1 MKARVLGAALAMLSF
16 LAASAPASAAEDAVI
31 NEVLAILKERGIV
44 DEARYGELV
53 EKNQAYETKQASLLS
68 KIVWTG
74 DFRARLENFWFQQDD
89 LGGEADNRTRA
100 RYRLRLGATV
110 PVNEWLTAGIR
121 LASGESDNRSTNR
134 TLGQGIDFDRDTI
147 AIDEA
152 YLQVKLPIETG
163 NTLAVF
169 GKQNNPF
176 LWKNGKDYMTW
187 DPDYSPEGLSLRW
200 TLQPTSTSS
209 VFANAG
215 YFIISENGGAKDPH
229 YFALQGGGQMQ
240 VAEKLALGGR
250 ATWYSYGSLNT
261 AFFVRHGL
269 FGNVGLSDSA
279 SGSIDQIEF
288 SAYARSTHSD
298 VWPVLL
304 HTHFTKNLDAV
315 NLAGEGK
322 QDTGWGVALEVG
334 DAKQVALLGV
344 GYYALEADFSPALYI
359 DSDLTDGFTNRTG
372 WAFYGTR
379 QILSNTELTFELFM
393 SDALDS
399 SALFSTSVA
408 NSERFRLRSDVVVK
422 F

>member
-1 MKARVLGAALAMLSF
+1 V
-16 LAASAPASAAEDAVI
+16 
-31 NEVLAILKERGIV
+31 
-44 DEARYGELV
+44 
-53 EKNQAYETKQASLLS
+53 
-68 KIVWTG
+68 
-74 DFRARLENFWFQQDD
+74 
-89 LGGEADNRTRA
+89 
-100 RYRLRLGATV
+100 
-110 PVNEWLTAGIR
+110 TAGFR
-121 LASGESDNRSTNR
+121 LASGETENRSTNR
-134 TLGQGIDFDRDTI
+134 TLGQGVDFDRDTI

-152 YLQVKLPIETG
+152 YLQFKLPIDVG
-163 NTLAVF
+163 NAQAVF
-169 GKQNNPF
+169 GKQSNPF

-200 TLQPTSTSS
+200 TLQPSSTSS

-215 YFIISENGGAKDPH
+215 YFLISENGGSKDPH
-229 YFALQGGGQMQ
+229 YFALQGGGQLQ
-240 VAEKLALGGR
+240 AAEKIAVGAR

-269 FGNVGLSDSA
+269 FGNVGLSDNS

-288 SAYARSTHSD
+288 SAYARSTHSAT
-298 VWPVLL
+298 WPVLV

-315 NLAGEGK
+315 NLVGQGE
-322 QDTGWGVALEVG
+322 QDTGWGAALEIG
-334 DAKQVALLGV
+334 DAKQVAMLGI

-359 DSDLTDGFTNRTG
+359 DSDLTDGFTNREG

-379 QILSNTELTFELFM
+379 QILSSTELTFELFM

-399 SALFSTSVA
+399 SLPFGVSVA

>member
-1 MKARVLGAALAMLSF
+1 MKTRILGAAIALLALV
-16 LAASAPASAAEDAVI
+16 SAPASAAEDAVI

-53 EKNQAYETKQASLLS
+53 AKNQAYETKQTSLLS

-89 LGGEADNRTRA
+89 LGGEADNRHRG
-100 RYRLRLGATV
+100 RYRLRLGATL
-110 PVNEWLTAGIR
+110 PVNEWVTAGFR
-121 LASGESDNRSTNR
+121 LASGETENRSTNR
-134 TLGQGIDFDRDTI
+134 SLGAGDDFDRDTI

-152 YLQVKLPIETG
+152 FLQFKLPIEAG
-163 NTLAVF
+163 NTLLVF
-169 GKQNNPF
+169 GKQSNPF

-200 TLQPTSTSS
+200 TMQPSSAVS

-215 YFIISENGGAKDPH
+215 YFIIDENASAKDPH
-229 YFALQGGGQMQ
+229 YFALQGGGQVQ
-240 VAEKLALGGR
+240 AADKLALGGR

-261 AFFVRHGL
+261 AFFTRHSA
-269 FGNVGLSDSA
+269 FGNVGLSENSD
-279 SGSIDQIEF
+279 GSLSQIELSGF
-288 SAYARSTHSD
+288 ARSTHSAA
-298 VWPVLL
+298 WPVLL
-304 HTHFTKNLDAV
+304 HAHFTKNLDAV
-315 NLAGEGK
+315 NLLGEGE

-359 DSDLTDGFTNRTG
+359 DSDVTDGFTNREG

-379 QILSNTELTFELFM
+379 QILANTELTFELFM

-399 SALFSTSVA
+399 SLPFAVSVA